1 MPQGKPTGRG
11 TRDRAREIEMA
22 NIKCGN
28 CKDTHASVREVR
40 TCYVGGV
47 ISRAVTE
54 IVNSP
59 EFVDTPPVAEVTPAE
74 EGMYKLG
81 NRIFK
86 VQRAIHG
93 SGHLYAKELVSGGFT
108 YAGGMIRKLNSSHR
122 MTLEQAKEY
131 GALYGVCCR
140 CAAPLTD
147 EKSIA
152 AGIGPVCATKF

>member
-1 MPQGKPTGRG
+1 
-11 TRDRAREIEMA
+11 MA

-28 CKDTHASVREVR
+28 CQNIHASVREVR
-40 TCYVGGV
+40 TCYVSGV
-47 ISRAVTE
+47 ISRAVAE
-54 IVNSP
+54 IVKDMPDETP
-59 EFVDTPPVAEVTPAE
+59 ESTTPAE
-74 EGMYKLG
+74 EGMYLLDG
-81 NRIFK
+81 RVFK

-108 YAGGMIRKLNSSHR
+108 YASGMVRKLNSSHR

-131 GALYGVCCR
+131 GSLYGVCCR

>member
-1 MPQGKPTGRG
+1 
-11 TRDRAREIEMA
+11 MA

-59 EFVDTPPVAEVTPAE
+59 EFVDAPPVAEVTPAE

-81 NRIFK
+81 DRIFK

-93 SGHLYAKELVSGGFT
+93 SGHHYAKELINGSFVFV
-108 YAGGMIRKLNSSHR
+108 GGMVRKLNSSHR

-131 GALYGVCCR
+131 GDLYGICCR
-140 CAAPLTD
+140 CGRELTD
-147 EKSIA
+147 EASIA
-152 AGIGPVCATKF
+152 RGLGPYCATKF